1 MDDFREW
8 LSDNLRYIL
17 LGLAIIAVLLVLFF
31 GIRFLTSTFGDDSKK
46 EQKVTEQQKDTEKEQ
61 KEEKKI
67 QRMIRR
73 RSRRLRQ
80 LQRLP
85 KSQNR
90 RILWKK

>member
-61 KEEKKI
+61 KEIEEKIEFATASDSVKNCMKI
-67 QRMIRR
+67 WPPMSI
-73 RSRRLRQ
+73 
-80 LQRLP
+80 
-85 KSQNR
+85 
-90 RILWKK
+90 